1 MKIRRFL
8 LENEKGQQFR
18 MDNLNDGCFL
28 VSPNDLG
35 YSYKTDFVRL
45 DYNFIENNREIQQK
59 NPSGTAYFKSY
70 DKVKEFIDYIENSN
84 ELKWVYIIPFDLEE
98 KTFYR
103 DVIIVKL
110 DKTEKTGKWLSCP
123 IEFAG
128 LSLWYEENTTI
139 YTIEPVQNEIR
150 WDFRWDSSF
159 SDYNSR
165 SLQYINQGH
174 TEAPILVEFDGK
186 VINPKIQLYVEG
198 RLYQELKF
206 NITINEYEKL
216 LYCTKRNEFYINK
229 QNTDGT
235 LENLYDL
242 DVIQGFANIN
252 EIIRIPKNKSCEL
265 KLTADNDV
273 LNAKTT
279 VWTYYKAV

>member
-45 DYNFIENNREIQQK
+45 GYNFIENNREIQQK

-174 TEAPILVEFDGK
+174 TEAPIMVEFDGK
-186 VINPKIQLYVEG
+186 VINPEIQLYVEG

-235 LENLYDL
+235 LEDLYDL
-242 DVIQGFANIN
+242 DVIQDFANIN

-273 LNAKTT
+273 LNAKIT

>member
-84 ELKWVYIIPFDLEE
+84 ELKWVYIIPFDLKE
-98 KTFYR
+98 KTYYR

-235 LENLYDL
+235 LEDLYDL
-242 DVIQGFANIN
+242 DVIQDFANIN

>member
-35 YSYKTDFVRL
+35 YSYEADFVRL
-45 DYNFIENNREIQQK
+45 GYSFIENNKEIQQK

-84 ELKWVYIIPFDLEE
+84 ELKWVYIIPFVSGD
-98 KTFYR
+98 KTYYR
-103 DVIIVKL
+103 DVSIIKL
-110 DKTEKTGKWLSCP
+110 DKTEKTGKWLACP

-128 LSLWYEENTTI
+128 KSLWYEENTTV

-150 WDFRWDSSF
+150 WDFRWDSRF
-159 SDYNSR
+159 TDYNTR
-165 SLQYINQGH
+165 NLQFINRGH

-265 KLTADNDV
+265 TLTADNDV

>member
-84 ELKWVYIIPFDLEE
+84 ELKWVYIIPFDLKE
-98 KTFYR
+98 KTYYR

-235 LENLYDL
+235 LEDLYSL
-242 DVIQGFANIN
+242 DVIQDFANIN

>member
-35 YSYKTDFVRL
+35 YSYEADFVRL
-45 DYNFIENNREIQQK
+45 GYSFIENNKEIQQK

-84 ELKWVYIIPFDLEE
+84 ELKWVYIIPFVSGD
-98 KTFYR
+98 KTYYR
-103 DVIIVKL
+103 DVSIIKL
-110 DKTEKTGKWLSCP
+110 DKTEKTGKWLACP

-128 LSLWYEENTTI
+128 KSLWYEENTTV

-150 WDFRWDSSF
+150 WDFRWDSRF
-159 SDYNSR
+159 TDYNTR
-165 SLQYINQGH
+165 NLQFINRGH
-174 TEAPILVEFDGK
+174 IEAPILVEFDGK

-216 LYCTKRNEFYINK
+216 LYCTRRNEFYVRK
-229 QNTDGT
+229 ENTDGT
-235 LENLYDL
+235 QEDLYNL
-242 DVIQGFANIN
+242 DVLEDFANIN
-252 EIIRIPKNKSCEL
+252 EVIRIPQNKSCEL

>member
-84 ELKWVYIIPFDLEE
+84 ELKWVYIIPFDLKE
-98 KTFYR
+98 KTYYR

-206 NITINEYEKL
+206 NVTINEYEKL
-216 LYCTKRNEFYINK
+216 LYCTKRNKFYINK